1 MQKIYGPTYQIK
13 TPSKSLPY
21 GIGLRGS
28 SFPEEVR
35 RVLDPDRSAICIE
48 LKLTD
53 DKACQEAVKVRSNS
67 RAAAVLEAEFVGG
80 IVVCYLEMVGR
91 STVTSVFIAVP
102 HHTQRLAILNKIQ
115 LPELERTYPSAQIK
129 VDTIEK
135 MQGQEA
141 DLVVVCFALFDDFT
155 LVNEMAFLYSVHRW
169 IVALSRARCKTV
181 LLMTPELKAPKIMG
195 GTGKAD
201 PGSLETLDGWGL
213 LQAFERYAEDLKG
226 KLVWPINQE
235 FLQSIGMKD
244 V

>member
-1 MQKIYGPTYQIK
+1 MKKIYGPNYQIQ
-13 TPSKSLPY
+13 TPSKALPY
-21 GIGLRGS
+21 GGGLRGS
-28 SFPEEVR
+28 SFPDEVR
-35 RVLDPDRSAICIE
+35 RVLDPGRSAICIE

-53 DKACQEAVKVRSNS
+53 DRTCREAIKVRSNS
-67 RAAAVLEAEFVGG
+67 RAAACLEAEFVAG
-80 IVVCYLEMVGR
+80 IVVCYLEMVGQA
-91 STVTSVFIAVP
+91 TATSLFVAVP
-102 HHTQRLAILNKIQ
+102 HHTQRLSILNKIRP
-115 LPELERTYPSAQIK
+115 PELEKTYPLAQIK

-155 LVNEMAFLYSVHRW
+155 LVNELGYLYSVHRW

-201 PGSLETLDGWGL
+201 PSDLEVLDGWGL
-213 LQAFERYAEDLKG
+213 LQAFERYAEDSGG
-226 KLVWPINQE
+226 KFVWPVNQD
-235 FLQSIGMKD
+235 FLRAIGMQD